1 MPIVEEQLAKLSG
14 NSYFTTLDMTSG
26 YYQIPMGQESKKFT
40 AFLTSDG
47 LYVFNVMPF
56 GLLNAPMVHQEVIM
70 DLLRQLE
77 HQRNIISYVDEVII
91 PSKTV
96 DEGLA
101 ILNKFLQAIR
111 SAGLT
116 LRPSKCSFLQ
126 SKVFR
131 TLSNG
136 KRDSARNRENHMHQ
150 QLWNAAKR
158 C

>member
-40 AFLTSDG
+40 PFLTPDG
-47 LYVFNVMPF
+47 LYEFRT
-56 GLLNAPMVHQEVIM
+56 
-70 DLLRQLE
+70 LRVQRNTIWLAKRTNGISGGHHGQLE
-77 HQRNIISYVDEVII
+77 HKRNIISYVDEVII

-96 DEGLA
+96 DEGLV
-101 ILNKFLQAIR
+101 ILNEFLQAIR

-126 SKVFR
+126 SKVKFLGHLV
-131 TLSNG
+131 TANG
-136 KRDSARNRENHMHQ
+136 I
-150 QLWNAAKR
+150 
-158 C
+158 